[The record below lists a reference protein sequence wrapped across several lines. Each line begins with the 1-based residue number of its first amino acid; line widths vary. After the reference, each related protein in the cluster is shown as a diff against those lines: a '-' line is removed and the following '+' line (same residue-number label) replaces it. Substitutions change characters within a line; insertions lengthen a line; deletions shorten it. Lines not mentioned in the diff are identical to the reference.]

1 MRTVFYIPEGE
12 KVEDYKDQWF
22 EKTNEVHTGPSEN
35 IKKYINY
42 NVVKSK

>member
-22 EKTNEVHTGPSEN
+22 EGQT
-35 IKKYINY
+35 KYILDLQ
-42 NVVKSK
+42 KI